1 MWSTHWQNWR
11 EKIENTIIIV
21 GDFNIPLSIMART
34 IRQNINRET
43 EDLHNTIHKLALI
56 DIYRTTCPTTEEY
69 TFLWNTQGTFI
80 L

>member
-1 MWSTHWQNWR
+1 
-11 EKIENTIIIV
+11 
-21 GDFNIPLSIMART
+21 MART

-69 TFLWNTQGTFI
+69 TFL
-80 L
+80 